1 MKTITLRYAKE
12 KIQNR
17 ETYFSTAALL
27 KSAVNNVVSQQ
38 GLSVD
43 EMSKRLR
50 LKDLLDKHPE
60 MDVEEKDFTDSVLA
74 KTKEIQFEDAD
85 FDKLKELFAE
95 VKWMIISKFIVDLD
109 AELKEAKSR

>member
-1 MKTITLRYAKE
+1 MKSITLRYGKE

-17 ETYFSTAALL
+17 DTFFSTLSLL
-27 KSAVNNVVSQQ
+27 KSAVNNVASQQ

-50 LKDLLDKHPE
+50 LKDLLEKHPE
-60 MDVEEKDFTDSVLA
+60 MDVQEKDYTDSLVE
-74 KTKEIQFEDAD
+74 KTKKIDFEDAD

-95 VKWMIISKFIVDLD
+95 VKWMVISKFIVDLD
-109 AELKEAKSR
+109 KELKEAKLS